1 MTPSLNRAGR
11 NGLTLA
17 GMPADPQPPKSGM
30 EDRWL
35 RHGRAL
41 HPISDTVPTWL
52 ADMSRAATQMSAQ
65 SLDVQVPP
73 PDGGRA
79 AAVLIAGG
87 QDAHGVGRLLLIQR
101 AADMRAHPG
110 QPAFPGG
117 AVDPQDADVVAAALR
132 EAREEVGLSADHVT
146 PLAQLPDLW
155 LSVSDFGVSPVLAW
169 WHTMVDLH
177 PVDRREVATV
187 SAVPITA
194 LIDPDNRY
202 QVVHPSGYTGPA
214 FTVSDML
221 VWGFTAGLLDLLLAA
236 AGLAKPW
243 DRSRRIEL
251 PSRG

>member
-1 MTPSLNRAGR
+1 
-11 NGLTLA
+11 
-17 GMPADPQPPKSGM
+17 M

-65 SLDVQVPP
+65 S
-73 PDGGRA
+73 
-79 AAVLIAGG
+79 
-87 QDAHGVGRLLLIQR
+87 
-101 AADMRAHPG
+101 
-110 QPAFPGG
+110 
-117 AVDPQDADVVAAALR
+117 
-132 EAREEVGLSADHVT
+132 LSADHVT